1 MDWLDLILLVAV
13 VGFAVSGYRQGS
25 VVGVLS
31 LVGFVGG
38 ALLGAQIA
46 TPLARAFGVTG
57 RGGESPGFGLIT
69 VVATAVIGQIIAAA
83 IGARLRSRMTWR
95 PLRAL
100 DSVAGALVSAI
111 SVLLVAWALGHVIVR
126 TDHPEVRS
134 QVTSSVIL
142 KRVDAIVPGGAD
154 SLLAALL
161 RLVNQTGF
169 PAVFPG
175 LGIEQIVPVAAPDP
189 AVLNLPGVKSA
200 YPSIVKIK
208 GAAPECDSMIEGS
221 GFVFAADRV
230 MTNAHVVAGV
240 THPVVSTPGGQV
252 IKATVVLF
260 DPLRDVAVLSVPGLK
275 APKLSFAGPLMAGAS
290 AAVAGYPNDKP
301 FDARPA
307 RVRALRSAQNYDI
320 YSTQTVTREEYSL
333 FTQVRPGNSGGPLLD
348 TAGHVD
354 GVVFATSTDDPNTGY
369 ALSAKEV
376 SGDAEAGQTAATAVS
391 TQGCA

>member
-1 MDWLDLILLVAV
+1 MLLLAAV
-13 VGFAVSGYRQGS
+13 VGFAISGYRQGS

-46 TPLARAFGVTG
+46 TPLANAFGVTDS
-57 RGGESPGFGLIT
+57 GGQSPGFGLIT
-69 VVATAVIGQIIAAA
+69 VVATAVIGQIVAAA
-83 IGARLRSRMTWR
+83 IGARLRSRLTWK

-100 DSVAGALVSAI
+100 DSVAGAVVSAV

-126 TDHPEVRS
+126 TDHPQIRS
-134 QVTSSVIL
+134 QVTRSVIL

-175 LGIEQIVPVAAPDP
+175 LGIEQIVPVAPPDP
-189 AVLNLPGVKSA
+189 SVLDAPGVRSA
-200 YPSIVKIK
+200 YPSIVKIN
-208 GAAPECDSMIEGS
+208 GEAPECERSIEGS
-221 GFVFAADRV
+221 GFVFGTERV

-240 THPVVSTPGGQV
+240 SHPTVSTPGGQV

-260 DPLRDVAVLSVPGLK
+260 DPLRDVAVLAVPGLD
-275 APKLSFAGPLMAGAS
+275 ARRLPFGPPLATGAS
-290 AAVAGYPNDKP
+290 ATVAGYPNNMP
-301 FDARPA
+301 FDPLPA
-307 RVRALRSAQNYDI
+307 RVRALRSAENYDI

-348 TAGHVD
+348 TSGRVA

-369 ALSAKEV
+369 ALSAREV
-376 SGDAEAGQTAATAVS
+376 SGDAKAGLTATGAVS
-391 TQGCA
+391 TQGCD